1 MFQHRRHAV
10 VCASHQEV
18 TQGEVPMLRS
28 NEPSD
33 QVRAEKRVKILYLTK
48 IVSMYAKGY
57 YNVKIKLITDEE
69 AFKILKVESFNSL
82 MRRKQLDI

>member
-28 NEPSD
+28 NEL
-33 QVRAEKRVKILYLTK
+33 QIRCVQKNE
-48 IVSMYAKGY
+48 
-57 YNVKIKLITDEE
+57 
-69 AFKILKVESFNSL
+69 
-82 MRRKQLDI
+82 

>member
-1 MFQHRRHAV
+1 MALATFLF
-10 VCASHQEV
+10 SIE
-18 TQGEVPMLRS
+18 
-28 NEPSD
+28 
-33 QVRAEKRVKILYLTK
+33 EKRVKILYLTK

>member
-1 MFQHRRHAV
+1 M
-10 VCASHQEV
+10 
-18 TQGEVPMLRS
+18 
-28 NEPSD
+28 
-33 QVRAEKRVKILYLTK
+33 KILYLTK
-48 IVSMYAKGY
+48 IVSIYAKGY